1 MLERMEAILAGF
13 GLMIE
18 PVKVGL
24 VVLLLLV
31 LLLDGFE

>member
-1 MLERMEAILAGF
+1 MIERMGATIAGF

-18 PVKVGL
+18 PVKVSL

-31 LLLDGFE
+31 FLLDGFE